1 MKWIPTKIA
10 VHIWYHAFEY
20 STLYSM
26 CMSKHSKEMPVDCSC
41 PNYTWVICCWR
52 NKSVLVSYF
61 LLLLLS
67 VYFLL
72 CHKQQLLHW
81 PKVYITSSVCVE
93 TPAHVWLLWWLL
105 LYCTSGGGDLAI
117 TVAFWRLVSLRSV
130 KWVQPNSWTAGYI
143 HISVAR
149 LHSLCLTACAIV
161 SIHIAQLT
169 IPLLDTII

>member
-10 VHIWYHAFEY
+10 GHIWYHAFDY

-26 CMSKHSKEMPVDCSC
+26 CMSNHSKERPVDCSC
-41 PNYTWVICCWR
+41 PNYTRVICCWR

-105 LYCTSGGGDLAI
+105 LYCTSGGWGLAI
-117 TVAFWRLVSLRSV
+117 TVLGILETSQSSISQMSTAKQLDSWLYTHFCCKIAFLFVWLH
-130 KWVQPNSWTAGYI
+130 VQSFLYI
-143 HISVAR
+143 
-149 LHSLCLTACAIV
+149 
-161 SIHIAQLT
+161 
-169 IPLLDTII
+169 